1 MVAYVLVLILAL
13 GIPFLL
19 YCLWQFAREL
29 KPHKST
35 ASAPF
40 ISSRWGA
47 VRATP
52 ARRVRSQARVAQL
65 RNEGRAAS

>member
-29 KPHKST
+29 KPRKST
-35 ASAPF
+35 VGSPF
-40 ISSRWGA
+40 ISSRWDA
-47 VRATP
+47 VRAAP
-52 ARRVRSQARVAQL
+52 ARPLRSHPRIVQL
-65 RNEGRAAS
+65 RNESRAAS